1 MLVES
6 VSIHEFRNS
15 TACGSVDI
23 AVYLDGELP
32 PDAEIAF
39 ELHIAQCADCRGELN
54 LQKNLLREL
63 DVCLGTGEIKLPK
76 NFAKTVIVN
85 AESNVSGLRRPN
97 ERFNAI
103 FISAG
108 LFLFALFTLGAGGGK
123 SFAAVNSLTD
133 KIFAVA
139 GSVGHFVYDIS
150 LGTVIIFRSLGA
162 TLFSGSFVSILFIGA
177 VAVLSLVFLS
187 RLLLRPHRA

>member
-1 MLVES
+1 MLEERVN
-6 VSIHEFRNS
+6 IQGLQNS
-15 TACGSVDI
+15 AACRSGDI
-23 AVYLDGELP
+23 SAYLDGELSA
-32 PDAEIAF
+32 DGEIAF
-39 ELHIAQCADCRGELN
+39 EFHVAGCIDCRGELN

-63 DVCLGTGEIKLPK
+63 DVCLDTDELELPK

-108 LFLFALFTLGAGGGK
+108 LFLFALFTLGADAGK
-123 SFAAVNSLTD
+123 SFAVVNGIADKVVAV
-133 KIFAVA
+133 V
-139 GSVGHFVYDIS
+139 GSIGHFVYDIS
-150 LGTVIIFRSLGA
+150 LGTAIISRSLGIN
-162 TLFSGSFVSILFIGA
+162 LVSGSIGSFLFIGV
-177 VAVLSLVFLS
+177 VAALSLIFLS

>member
-1 MLVES
+1 MLDER
-6 VSIHEFRNS
+6 VSIQDLQNS
-15 TACGSVDI
+15 AVCRSGDI
-23 AVYLDGELP
+23 SAYLDGELP
-32 PDAEIAF
+32 PDGEVAF
-39 ELHIAQCADCRGELN
+39 EFHVAGCIDCRGELN

-63 DVCLGTGEIKLPK
+63 DVCLDTGELELPK

-108 LFLFALFTLGAGGGK
+108 LFLFALFTLGADASD
-123 SFAAVNSLTD
+123 SFMVVNSIAD
-133 KIFAVA
+133 KVVAVV

-150 LGTVIIFRSLGA
+150 LGTAIISRSLGMN
-162 TLFSGSFVSILFIGA
+162 LVSGSIGSFFIGA